1 MKNKIITLLL
11 FILSSSSSALSIG
24 DYAPNFSLPDQ
35 NGEFKSLKQ
44 HRNNWV
50 IIYFYP
56 MDDTPGCTTEAC
68 SFRDAT
74 DHIIAKNA
82 VIYGVSIDSVESHK
96 KFSKKYTLPFSLLS
110 DINGEVSK
118 NYDSLG
124 SFLTWKVAIR
134 NTFIINPA
142 GIIVKKYTDV
152 NPKKHA
158 QEVLKDLMTLQSN
171 N

>member
-11 FILSSSSSALSIG
+11 FILSSTSSALSIG
-24 DYAPNFSLPDQ
+24 DLAPNFSLPDQ

-44 HRNNWV
+44 HLNNWV

-56 MDDTPGCTTEAC
+56 MDNTPGCTTEAC

-74 DHIIAKNA
+74 DLIIAKNA

-118 NYDSLG
+118 SYDSLG

-158 QEVLKDLMTLQSN
+158 QEVLKDLMILQSN